1 MPVSAV
7 LAGRYQLR
15 GVLGRGGMADVHDGW
30 DLRLERPVAVKVLRP
45 ELASVPDTRRRFE
58 AEARLAATLNHPNVV
73 AVHDCGEDAG
83 VAYIV
88 MERLPGHTL
97 ADEIA
102 GGPLPD
108 GRVRSILAD
117 VLAAVGAA
125 HHAGILHRDIKP
137 GNVLFT
143 ATGAVKVTDFGIA
156 KSADSDHTATG
167 QVLGTVAYL
176 SPDRITGKPAT
187 PSDDLYAV
195 GVVGYEAVTGQRP
208 FAGDNILSL
217 ARAIIDGAARPLH
230 EMRPDAD
237 PGLVHTI
244 ERAMARDP
252 RERYVDAHAM
262 RDAVLG
268 ASGAVPPPTRAFTAT
283 TSVHELPP
291 EPVRPRRRTGLII
304 AAIAALL
311 VAVVVGALAI
321 AAQNRDG
328 TVGPGPGTTTVSPP
342 PAPVSA
348 PSSAVEI
355 NPVAPV
361 PPPNAP
367 STNAPKP
374 RPGNGNGNN
383 GNGNNKT
390 KDNEKEKHGN

>member
-45 ELASVPDTRRRFE
+45 ELTSVPDTRRRFE

-88 MERLPGHTL
+88 MERLPGRTL

-102 GGPLPD
+102 AGPLPEA
-108 GRVRSILAD
+108 RVRSILAD
-117 VLAAVGAA
+117 VLAAIGAA
-125 HHAGILHRDIKP
+125 HLAGILHRDIKP

-143 ATGAVKVTDFGIA
+143 ATGAVKVADFGIA
-156 KSADSDHTATG
+156 KSAASDHTATG

-176 SPDRITGKPAT
+176 SPNRITGNPAN
-187 PSDDLYAV
+187 PADDLYAV
-195 GVVGYEAVTGQRP
+195 GVVGYEALAGHRP

-217 ARAIIDGAARPLH
+217 ARAITDGAARPLR

-237 PGLVHTI
+237 PALVHTI
-244 ERAMARDP
+244 ERAMARDS
-252 RERYVDAHAM
+252 RQRYADAQSM
-262 RDAVLG
+262 RAAVLG
-268 ASGAVPPPTRAFTAT
+268 TPVPQTRAFTPST
-283 TSVHELPP
+283 TVHELPP
-291 EPVRPRRRTGLII
+291 EPPRPRRRTGLII
-304 AAIAALL
+304 AAVAALL
-311 VAVVVGALAI
+311 IAVVVGALAI
-321 AAQNRDG
+321 ASQNRDG
-328 TVGPGPGTTTVSPP
+328 TVSPATTTAVSPP
-342 PAPVSA
+342 PAPVSGP
-348 PSSAVEI
+348 PSTVEV

-361 PPPNAP
+361 PPV
-367 STNAPKP
+367 NAPKP
-374 RPGNGNGNN
+374 GPGNGNGNN

-390 KDNEKEKHGN
+390 KDKEKDGN

>member
-15 GVLGRGGMADVHDGW
+15 EVLGRGGMADVHDGW
-30 DLRLERPVAVKVLRP
+30 DLRLERPVAIKVLRP

-88 MERLPGHTL
+88 MERLPGRTL

-102 GGPLPD
+102 VGPLPD
-108 GRVRSILAD
+108 ARVRSILAD

-143 ATGAVKVTDFGIA
+143 TTGTVKVTDFGIA
-156 KSADSDHTATG
+156 KSADTDHTATG
-167 QVLGTVAYL
+167 HVLGTVAYL

-195 GVVGYEAVTGQRP
+195 GVVGYEALTGHRP

-217 ARAIIDGAARPLH
+217 ARAITDGAARPLH
-230 EMRPDAD
+230 VVRPDAD
-237 PGLVHTI
+237 PGLVQTI

-252 RERYVDAHAM
+252 RQRYVDAQGM

-268 ASGAVPPPTRAFTAT
+268 AHRAVPPPTRAFTPA

-291 EPVRPRRRTGLII
+291 EPPRPRRRTGLII
-304 AAIAALL
+304 AAVAAVLI
-311 VAVVVGALAI
+311 AVVIGALAI
-321 AAQNRDG
+321 ASQNRDG
-328 TVGPGPGTTTVSPP
+328 TVGPTPSPTAASPP

-348 PSSAVEI
+348 PNSPVEI

-361 PPPNAP
+361 PP
-367 STNAPKP
+367 TVAPKP
-374 RPGNGNGNN
+374 GPGNGNGNN

-390 KDNEKEKHGN
+390 KDKDKEGN

>member
-88 MERLPGHTL
+88 MERLPGRTL

-102 GGPLPD
+102 AGPLPD
-108 GRVRSILAD
+108 ARVRSILAD
-117 VLAAVGAA
+117 VLAAIGAA

-176 SPDRITGKPAT
+176 SPDRILGKPAT
-187 PSDDLYAV
+187 PSDDLYAL
-195 GVVGYEAVTGQRP
+195 GVVGYEAVTGHRP

-217 ARAIIDGAARPLH
+217 ARAITDGAARPLR

-237 PGLVHTI
+237 PNLVHTI
-244 ERAMARDP
+244 ERSMARDP
-252 RERYVDAHAM
+252 RQRYADSQSM
-262 RDAVLG
+262 RSAVLG
-268 ASGAVPPPTRAFTAT
+268 TPVPPTRAFTPT
-283 TSVHELPP
+283 TTVHELPP
-291 EPVRPRRRTGLII
+291 EPPRPRRRAGLII
-304 AAIAALL
+304 AAVAALL

-321 AAQNRDG
+321 ASQNRDG
-328 TVGPGPGTTTVSPP
+328 TVGPATTTAVSPP

-361 PPPNAP
+361 PTNVP
-367 STNAPKP
+367 STKAPKP
-374 RPGNGNGNN
+374 GPGNGNGNN
-383 GNGNNKT
+383 GNGNT
-390 KDNEKEKHGN
+390 KPKDKDKDGN

>member
-1 MPVSAV
+1 
-7 LAGRYQLR
+7 
-15 GVLGRGGMADVHDGW
+15 
-30 DLRLERPVAVKVLRP
+30 
-45 ELASVPDTRRRFE
+45 
-58 AEARLAATLNHPNVV
+58 
-73 AVHDCGEDAG
+73 

-88 MERLPGHTL
+88 MERLPGRTL

-217 ARAIIDGAARPLH
+217 ARAITDGAARSLH
-230 EMRPDAD
+230 EVRPDAD
-237 PGLVHTI
+237 PGLAHTI

-252 RERYVDAHAM
+252 RQRYADAPSM
-262 RDAVLG
+262 RAAVLG
-268 ASGAVPPPTRAFTAT
+268 TPVPPTRAFTPT
-283 TSVHELPP
+283 TAVHELPP
-291 EPVRPRRRTGLII
+291 EPERPRRRTGLII

-328 TVGPGPGTTTVSPP
+328 TVGPGAGTTAVSPP
-342 PAPVSA
+342 PAPVTA

-355 NPVAPV
+355 TPVAPV

-367 STNAPKP
+367 SANAPKP
-374 RPGNGNGNN
+374 GPGNGNGNGNN
-383 GNGNNKT
+383 GNGNGNGNNKT
-390 KDNEKEKHGN
+390 KDKEKNGN

>member
-1 MPVSAV
+1 MSVSAV

-15 GVLGRGGMADVHDGW
+15 EVLGRGGMADVHDGW
-30 DLRLERPVAVKVLRP
+30 DLRLERPVAIKVLRP

-88 MERLPGHTL
+88 MERLPGRTL

-108 GRVRSILAD
+108 ARVRSILAD
-117 VLAAVGAA
+117 VLSAVGAA

-143 ATGAVKVTDFGIA
+143 TTGTVKVTDFGIA

-167 QVLGTVAYL
+167 HVLGTVAYL

-195 GVVGYEAVTGQRP
+195 GVVGYEALAGHRP

-217 ARAIIDGAARPLH
+217 ARAITDGAARPLH
-230 EMRPDAD
+230 LVRPDAD
-237 PGLVHTI
+237 PGLVQTI

-252 RERYVDAHAM
+252 GQRYVDAPGM

-268 ASGAVPPPTRAFTAT
+268 APVAHQQPPTRAFTPT

-291 EPVRPRRRTGLII
+291 EPRRPRRTGLII
-304 AAIAALL
+304 AAVAALL
-311 VAVVVGALAI
+311 IAAVVGALAI
-321 AAQNRDG
+321 ASQNRDG
-328 TVGPGPGTTTVSPP
+328 TVGPAPSTTAVSPP

-348 PSSAVEI
+348 PNSPVEI

-361 PPPNAP
+361 PP
-367 STNAPKP
+367 TVAPKP
-374 RPGNGNGNN
+374 GPGNGNGNN
-383 GNGNNKT
+383 GNNKT
-390 KDNEKEKHGN
+390 KDKDKDKEGN